1 MSKFKKVGQVFGK
14 MGTTL
19 TKHSPVIFTAIGVAG
34 IGATA
39 IASYK
44 AKDKIEAIV
53 DKTEENNAKK
63 ARLEEVYAL
72 INDTERRLSDAE
84 YDELHDEGAQINS
97 EIETYTK
104 VDIAK
109 DVAGA
114 VALPVL
120 LGVGSISCI
129 ILSYQ
134 IQNNRIGSLAAALA
148 TSATENAIF
157 KKKYKTVHGEEAYT
171 KFANTKQETV
181 KFTDDKGKEKE
192 KEVDVKDL
200 TDSLTEYWY
209 DESEHYVSD
218 DNEYNLSYINEKLS
232 TLDLTLF
239 QRGVLPLNAAL
250 QALGFAPTKAGSSVG
265 WTSGNFQAETRRVT
279 VWNRELGRD
288 EEQLLVVFSQPSFIY
303 DKEDYTATLMGM
315 C

>member
-1 MSKFKKVGQVFGK
+1 MSKFKKVGQIFGK
-14 MGTTL
+14 IGTGL

-44 AKDKIEAIV
+44 AKDKVEAIV
-53 DKTEENNAKK
+53 DKTEKNNASR

-72 INDTERRLSDAE
+72 INDTERRLSDSE
-84 YDELHDEGAQINS
+84 FDELN
-97 EIETYTK
+97 IEKEAIEAEVESYTK
-104 VDIAK
+104 FDIAK

-120 LGVGSISCI
+120 LGASSIACI
-129 ILSYQ
+129 VLSYQ

-157 KKKYKTVHGEEAYT
+157 KKKYKSVHGEEAYT
-171 KFANTKQETV
+171 KFANTNRETV
-181 KFTDDKGKEKE
+181 VYTDDKGKEKE

-200 TDSLTEYWY
+200 TNSLTEYWY

-218 DNEYNLSYINEKLS
+218 DNEYNLSFINERLS
-232 TLDLTLF
+232 HLDLSLF
-239 QRGVLPLNAAL
+239 QRGVLSLNAAL
-250 QALGFAPTKAGSSVG
+250 QALGFQPTKAGASVG
-265 WTSGNFQAETRRVT
+265 WTSGNFQAETRRIWVYNKET
-279 VWNRELGRD
+279 GVD
-288 EEQLLVVFSQPSFIY
+288 EEQLLVVFSQPTFIY
-303 DKEDYTATLMGM
+303 DKEDYSATLMGM